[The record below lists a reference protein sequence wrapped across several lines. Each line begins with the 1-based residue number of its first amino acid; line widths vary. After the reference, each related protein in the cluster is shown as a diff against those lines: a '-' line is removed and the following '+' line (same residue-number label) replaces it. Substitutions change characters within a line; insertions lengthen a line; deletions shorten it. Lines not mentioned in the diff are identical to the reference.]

1 MLILPIRFL
10 LIIKADRYSRERI
23 VRIKNP
29 RQGSQEESMD
39 YLEFIARVTSH
50 IPDKGQVTFG
60 GGTDFPLPT
69 VAMDFRLRFLPPLLG
84 QGLCPVLR
92 PKGHTPLESPDCFV

>member
-1 MLILPIRFL
+1 MAFYREYISASLHLGPFFESSLLPW
-10 LIIKADRYSRERI
+10 
-23 VRIKNP
+23 
-29 RQGSQEESMD
+29 QGST
-39 YLEFIARVTSH
+39 ARVTSH

-84 QGLCPVLR
+84 QVVCPVLR
-92 PKGHTPLESPDCFV
+92 PKGHTPLEPPG